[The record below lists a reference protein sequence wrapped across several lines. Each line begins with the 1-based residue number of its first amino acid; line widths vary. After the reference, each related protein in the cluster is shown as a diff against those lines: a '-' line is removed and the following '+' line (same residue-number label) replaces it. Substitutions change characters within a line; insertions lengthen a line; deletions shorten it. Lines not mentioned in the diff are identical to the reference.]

1 MTVPSAPD
9 LRERAEFAEPS
20 ARSHTT
26 PDPDTTVVQW
36 PDPSPLQTW
45 WDDVMRPARHPDL
58 VA

>member
-1 MTVPSAPD
+1 MTVPSPLHVHD
-9 LRERAEFAEPS
+9 RAEFTEPS
-20 ARSHTT
+20 TRSGPT

-45 WDDVMRPARHPDL
+45 WDDVMRPSRHPDL